1 MSLLKIIVV
10 LGQLV
15 EKEAKWSLFIDL
27 LITITRNVL
36 YRLRFIEV

>member
-1 MSLLKIIVV
+1 MSLLKSIVV

-15 EKEAKWSLFIDL
+15 EEEAEWSLFIDL
-27 LITITRNVL
+27 LITVIRNVL